1 MKNEI
6 ITSKTNSITQDIL
19 NINYDSGEPMVSAR
33 ELHDGLEI
41 KTAFKDWFPRIV
53 EYGFENEKDFKSL
66 KKEQVRLE
74 GTRTVRRE
82 ITDYQITIDMAKQI
96 CMIQRSEKGK
106 QYRNYFLSLEKI
118 WNSPEQVMARGL
130 QIANKTIENLKSENQ
145 ALRNTIECQDQV
157 IEEKDK
163 EINNQFTK
171 ITNQK
176 KEINKKKKVIQ
187 DMKPKAKFHDL
198 VATSSV
204 TKEEAISVG
213 VFAGILSQ
221 HNGKKI
227 GQNRLFTFLR
237 VYGYLCEADHVWN
250 KPKQNMI
257 DKGYMLFKEGWD
269 RKSKC
274 PTYQPLITGK
284 GQVYL
289 SKKVSEHLEFFDKK
303 YYLY

>member
-33 ELHDGLEI
+33 ELHDGLGI
-41 KTAFKDWFPRIV
+41 STRFNDWFPRMTD
-53 EYGFENEKDFKSL
+53 YGFIEGNDFYSKMS
-66 KKEQVRLE
+66 KTSESGGRPA
-74 GTRTVRRE
+74 
-82 ITDYQITIDMAKQI
+82 IDYQITIDMAKQI

-130 QIANKTIENLKSENQ
+130 QIANKTIESLKSENQ
-145 ALRNTIECQDQV
+145 ALRNTIECQDQI

-198 VATSSV
+198 VARSSV

-213 VFAGILSQ
+213 AFAGILSQ
-221 HNGKKI
+221 HKGIKI
-227 GQNRLFTFLR
+227 GPNKLFEFLR
-237 VYGYLCEADHVWN
+237 RYGYLCEYGNAWN
-250 KPKQNMI
+250 KPKQYMI
-257 DKGYMLFKEGWD
+257 DKDYMLFKEGWD
-269 RKSKC
+269 RKAKC
-274 PTYQPLITGK
+274 STYQPLITGK
-284 GQVYL
+284 GQTYL
-289 SKKVSEHLEFFDKK
+289 SKKVSEHLEFFIRKNQ
-303 YYLY
+303 Y